1 MWNRCEILPAWWAE
15 MWPQICILE
24 SGGHKGWWISRIWNL
39 FSFCLC
45 HHLFCLTQLNLLLGE
60 SISRKK
66 ILNLFT
72 TSKEFELRDFE
83 GYCWLMIRLCG
94 KWKLFSGRREESSD
108 PCCEDKFANVIY
120 TIRLWRWPTRK
131 NILEIFFANVWDE
144 IRWNSYWVP
153 LPDDQPFI
161 WSTTFFPLS
170 WSMSVF

>member
-15 MWPQICILE
+15 MWPQIWILE

-83 GYCWLMIRLCG
+83 GDFWLVIRLC
-94 KWKLFSGRREESSD
+94 KNWTYFQEEEKSLRTLAAKISLPMWSTQSD
-108 PCCEDKFANVIY
+108 CGGDQH
-120 TIRLWRWPTRK
+120 
-131 NILEIFFANVWDE
+131 EIFSILDIFLQMSEMRSDE
-144 IRWNSYWVP
+144 IVK
-153 LPDDQPFI
+153 
-161 WSTTFFPLS
+161 
-170 WSMSVF
+170 

>member
-15 MWPQICILE
+15 MWPQIWILE

-83 GYCWLMIRLCG
+83 GDFWWVIRLCG
-94 KWKLFSGRREESSD
+94 NLKHFFQEEEKSLRTLAAKISLPMWSTQSD
-108 PCCEDKFANVIY
+108 CGGDQH
-120 TIRLWRWPTRK
+120 
-131 NILEIFFANVWDE
+131 EIFSILDIFLQMSEMRSDE
-144 IRWNSYWVP
+144 IVK
-153 LPDDQPFI
+153 
-161 WSTTFFPLS
+161 
-170 WSMSVF
+170 